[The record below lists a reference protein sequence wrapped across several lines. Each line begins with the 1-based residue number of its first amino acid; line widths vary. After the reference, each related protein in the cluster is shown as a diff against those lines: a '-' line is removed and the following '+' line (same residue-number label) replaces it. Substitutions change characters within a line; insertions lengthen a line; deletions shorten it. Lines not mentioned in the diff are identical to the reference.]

1 LVEHGVTPAAVGQ
14 HQQALRTT
22 ACLMER
28 HDITA
33 GALLDLPIVGPRL
46 DLLGQ
51 SRAMGLHYIV
61 PSESKWWVVKELPLR
76 QTSN

>member
-1 LVEHGVTPAAVGQ
+1 
-14 HQQALRTT
+14 
-22 ACLMER
+22 MER

-33 GALLDLPIVGPRL
+33 GALLDLPIVGSRL

-51 SRAMGLHYIV
+51 GRAVGLHYV
-61 PSESKWWVVKELPLR
+61 APSESKWWVVKELPLR